1 LNSSTTEDTNK
12 NSNKENRDPKSVQF
26 TMSNSQASK
35 KVPAWMQSAGGDL
48 KELDPEDNFVSPSKI
63 PTKTSK
69 SMKSTRSKAS
79 KKVPVWMGEEQQAVD
94 NSGENF
100 EITSPQSKARSR
112 GTAKSGTSKGSKRV
126 PAWMMPTE
134 VEVPEDLETDPV
146 GCLNDTNMA
155 MAEVL
160 SRGSRT
166 SNTKSNQPSWM
177 KDSAGPLREV
187 HSSEAHS
194 ENLTGSY
201 YDDKRSN
208 NVSKHA
214 FEEPQKSGSH
224 NSNEDSARWTQNR
237 SYFLRMNKIKEQNKD
252 KNDWARLNG
261 KSGNT
266 SQSSAKPDRNA
277 TIRALTDELEDN
289 KAAVRQQAN
298 EIEDLQEHIN
308 ELQAQQMQEE
318 SERVEA
324 EIAREKVQN
333 ENARLIDENRRM
345 KDENDKFRSQSKVLQ
360 LEKREMQE
368 MLANLNATLLEE
380 TDKLTESVKIEQ
392 EKVDL
397 TAVKLEETEL
407 KLNQTESQL
416 SLLLEK
422 ETVETEVQTDILV
435 IDPRNQ
441 DIPGIQVIFEE
452 ESSIYTETEAN
463 YDSHADDEQTVLS
476 FRNKSGISAKTKKSG
491 QKSAPVVESSSEIS
505 ANVGWSRKMW
515 RILGQNTHILQNA
528 VIPLAILLNGGNL
541 GNGYQENREGSEEI
555 QRSST
560 VASFENGENTVI
572 TGGKRVR
579 MKRRVKSNYLSN

>member
-1 LNSSTTEDTNK
+1 
-12 NSNKENRDPKSVQF
+12 
-26 TMSNSQASK
+26 
-35 KVPAWMQSAGGDL
+35 MQSAGDL
-48 KELDPEDNFVSPSKI
+48 KELDPEDNFTSVSPRK
-63 PTKTSK
+63 PSK
-69 SMKSTRSKAS
+69 SMKSSRSKAS
-79 KKVPVWMGEEQQAVD
+79 RKVPVWMGEEQLAVD

-166 SNTKSNQPSWM
+166 SNAKSNQGPSWM
-177 KDSAGPLREV
+177 KESAE
-187 HSSEAHS
+187 EAYS

-214 FEEPQKSGSH
+214 FEDEKMQQKSGSH

-252 KNDWARLNG
+252 KRDWAKLNG
-261 KSGNT
+261 QTGSNI
-266 SQSSAKPDRNA
+266 QSSAKPDRNA

-289 KAAVRQQAN
+289 KLLVRQQAN
-298 EIEDLQEHIN
+298 EIENLQEHIN
-308 ELQAQQMQEE
+308 ELQSQQMQEE

-324 EIAREKVQN
+324 EIGREKVQN
-333 ENARLIDENRRM
+333 ENGRLIDENKRM
-345 KDENDKFRSQSKVLQ
+345 KVENDNFRTQSKALQ
-360 LEKREMQE
+360 LENREMQE
-368 MLANLNATLLEE
+368 MLAVLNARLLEE

-392 EKVDL
+392 EKVDS

-416 SLLLEK
+416 SLFLEK
-422 ETVETEVQTDILV
+422 ETVEREVQTDILV

-441 DIPGIQVIFEE
+441 VITGIQVIIED

-476 FRNKSGISAKTKKSG
+476 FRNKSGISSKTKKTIKSG
-491 QKSAPVVESSSEIS
+491 KSGHKSEPIVEASSETS
-505 ANVGWSRKMW
+505 AGVGWRRQVW

-541 GNGYQENREGSEEI
+541 GNGYQETRGGSEEI

-560 VASFENGENTVI
+560 VASFENSENTANI
-572 TGGKRVR
+572 GGKRVR

>member
-1 LNSSTTEDTNK
+1 LHSSTTEETHK
-12 NSNKENRDPKSVQF
+12 SSNKENLIPKSVGF

-35 KVPAWMQSAGGDL
+35 KVPAWMQSAGDL
-48 KELDPEDNFVSPSKI
+48 KELDPEDNVTNISPRKN
-63 PTKTSK
+63 SK
-69 SMKSTRSKAS
+69 SMKSSTSQAS
-79 KKVPVWMGEEQQAVD
+79 KRVPVWMGEEQLAVD

-166 SNTKSNQPSWM
+166 SNAKSNQPTWM
-177 KDSAGPLREV
+177 KDSAE
-187 HSSEAHS
+187 EAHS

-214 FEEPQKSGSH
+214 FEDPQKSGSH

-252 KNDWARLNG
+252 KRDWAKLNG
-261 KSGNT
+261 KSGAT
-266 SQSSAKPDRNA
+266 SQTSAKPDRNA
-277 TIRALTDELEDN
+277 AIRALTDELDDN
-289 KAAVRQQAN
+289 KMLVRQQAN
-298 EIEDLQEHIN
+298 EIENLQEHIN
-308 ELQAQQMQEE
+308 ELQSQQMHEE

-324 EIAREKVQN
+324 EIGREKVQN
-333 ENARLIDENRRM
+333 ENGRLIDENKRM
-345 KDENDKFRSQSKVLQ
+345 KEENDKFRSQSKALQ

-380 TDKLTESVKIEQ
+380 TDKLTESVKTEQ

-441 DIPGIQVIFEE
+441 DIPGIQIILEE

-476 FRNKSGISAKTKKSG
+476 FRNKSGIKTKKSMKSA
-491 QKSAPVVESSSEIS
+491 QKSEPIVESLSETS
-505 ANVGWSRKMW
+505 ANVGWSRQVW

-528 VIPLAILLNGGNL
+528 VIPLAILLNGGNV
-541 GNGYQENREGSEEI
+541 GSGYRETRGGSEEI

-560 VASFENGENTVI
+560 VASFENKENIVQNN
-572 TGGKRVR
+572 GKRVR
-579 MKRRVKSNYLSN
+579 MKRRVKSNHLSN